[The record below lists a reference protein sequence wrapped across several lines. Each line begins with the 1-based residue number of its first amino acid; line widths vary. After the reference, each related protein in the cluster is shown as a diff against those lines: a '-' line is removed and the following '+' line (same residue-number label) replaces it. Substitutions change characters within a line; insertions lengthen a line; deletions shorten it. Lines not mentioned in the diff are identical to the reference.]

1 MLITATI
8 ILGLAI
14 LVTLGSLLLPSFANS
29 KADKIIV
36 VDTLTFQVLGLCILL
51 SFHDKNPLALQ
62 FGFLVAMLGF
72 LSSIVL
78 ARFIDPPQS

>member
-29 KADKIIV
+29 KANKIIV

-51 SFHDKNPLALQ
+51 SFHDKNP
-62 FGFLVAMLGF
+62 FGLLVAMLGF